1 MYVTMSI
8 SQAMSLK
15 RNEDVRPK
23 NDSFR
28 QKPSVEENTYFVHM
42 PLTLQDKYD
51 IASSTSRDQAFI
63 QEFLYIYLI
72 VKYTGKVPSVMYEEW
87 KASLLTLK
95 IAVEVSSQEENHDS
109 SNETVDGMAHCKI
122 YAAENKH
129 PAHSNQDY
137 FTPQVTSDGHV
148 LFSLCTSLGNLS
160 PNSKRTK
167 LLFTGIH
174 KQDENVV
181 NIIDSFVNGKNMNVL
196 LRNPVEFKVY
206 VDIKLVN
213 PLTVYCSFSKT
224 TKDDLI
230 KVMVTNNIQM
240 PVVINQLQIFPNKTG
255 IDSDGDQ
262 DCVIRQVTKMK
273 LPKVIAPL
281 EQFVF
286 IYKYLPGDTWYTK
299 FCSQIIWTAE
309 PIKSRGQSIMTYY
322 ELPSHQPE

>member
-1 MYVTMSI
+1 
-8 SQAMSLK
+8 MSLK
-15 RNEDVRPK
+15 RNDDKSKTE
-23 NDSFR
+23 SFR
-28 QKPSVEENTYFVHM
+28 QKPPIEENTYFVHM

-51 IASSTSRDQAFI
+51 IACSTSRDQAFI

-95 IAVEVSSQEENHDS
+95 IAVEVSSQEENQD
-109 SNETVDGMAHCKI
+109 NTREIMDGMSHCKI

-129 PAHSNQDY
+129 PSHNNTDY

-148 LFSLCTSLGNLS
+148 LFPLCTSLGNLS

-174 KQDENVV
+174 KQDKDVV
-181 NIIDSFVNGKNMNVL
+181 NIIDSFVNGRNMNNL

-213 PLTVYCSFSKT
+213 PLNVYCSFLKT

-230 KVMVTNNIQM
+230 KVMVTNTIQM
-240 PVVINQLQIFPNKTG
+240 PVIINQIQIFPSKTG
-255 IDSDGDQ
+255 TDSGMDQ

-281 EQFVF
+281 EQFIF
-286 IYKYLPGDTWYTK
+286 IYKYLPGDIWYTK
-299 FCSQIIWTAE
+299 FCSQIVWTAE

-322 ELPSHQPE
+322 ELPNHQTE